1 MQKKEKITCNTKLL
15 IGLFGFDISSTH
27 FVWHVSAHCVA
38 GKLASV
44 FPLSKFNFWP
54 STLFSSLFKFYFVG
68 PKCCFLSCLEVCD
81 PIFSRTVGGFWNLS
95 HYLLKARLSC
105 QLGMF
110 QKYCN
115 PQPLVARASIGDR
128 QLNKTHA
135 NLVFGVVLSN
145 LLGFWDG
152 FSPLLRL
159 QRCFFKFLEVFVRSN
174 TSVFKDITLVFRW
187 KDLTLPV
194 QTSHLSQTRFRFPTT
209 REWET
214 VKYPWIARGG
224 CWGFVL
230 IGT

>member
-27 FVWHVSAHCVA
+27 FVWHVLAHCVA

-95 HYLLKARLSC
+95 HNLLKARLSC

-174 TSVFKDITLVFRW
+174 TSVFKDITLVFWFKISHSSQIRFKFPHPGHGRRSNGYELAGRECW
-187 KDLTLPV
+187 SFDRPV
-194 QTSHLSQTRFRFPTT
+194 H
-209 REWET
+209 
-214 VKYPWIARGG
+214 
-224 CWGFVL
+224 
-230 IGT
+230 

>member
-1 MQKKEKITCNTKLL
+1 MQKKEKITCNTKQL

-44 FPLSKFNFWP
+44 FPLSKFNLWP
-54 STLFSSLFKFYFVG
+54 STLFSSLLKFYFVG

-81 PIFSRTVGGFWNLS
+81 PIFSRTVGGFWDLS

-115 PQPLVARASIGDR
+115 PQPSVARASIVDR

-135 NLVFGVVLSN
+135 NLVFGVLSWVICWVFGTVF
-145 LLGFWDG
+145 LL
-152 FSPLLRL
+152 FSG
-159 QRCFFKFLEVFVRSN
+159 
-174 TSVFKDITLVFRW
+174 FKDASSNFE
-187 KDLTLPV
+187 KYSFV
-194 QTSHLSQTRFRFPTT
+194 QTPPCL
-209 REWET
+209 
-214 VKYPWIARGG
+214 KI
-224 CWGFVL
+224 
-230 IGT
+230 